1 MNSGFAADNVS
12 AALQAILT
20 RKAEDKRQALLDS
33 ITQQNADTNRMQA
46 EGEMEWRKAQ
56 SKREEAIADE
66 KKLNDWYRGMPLDN
80 DQVDWMKSRKFG
92 GLIDEKPTGNFEPF
106 TTNEDGSIDQGPVQ
120 EMERSYKGSPTE
132 QKEAKQS
139 EALKTLMQ
147 KDPEF
152 LKKPYLQ
159 QWLTLREL
167 GINNVDP
174 TKLKGPE
181 ADEIPLVWVDRNGN
195 AQVKGKYPKG
205 THFANQPAPSGVGS
219 ETYDIYED
227 DNPAT
232 PPRKFGRKSGKF
244 SPIEDT
250 GDPNASPTNIRKVGT
265 TTPQPPKPVEEQ
277 WRKVLPQ
284 LRKVVSERAR
294 AKGLRSEQQAMLDAN
309 INAAR
314 ATVINLYNGPGASPA
329 FKNQLV
335 SIMTNPATANLSV
348 DRLIVGLNKQRTAKL
363 GLPPLSDE
371 ETQLM
376 RTLIPEIQGQ

>member
-56 SKREEAIADE
+56 SKREEAIANKE
-66 KKLNDWYRGMPLDN
+66 KLNDFSI
-80 DQVDWMKSRKFG
+80 DQDLGDEDKSWMKQAGFG
-92 GLIDEKPTGNFEPF
+92 GLIKSKPTGDIDPF
-106 TTNEDGSIDQGPVQ
+106 SQEADGTIAEGPVQ
-120 EMERSYKGSPTE
+120 RTKDVYAGSPTE

-205 THFANQPAPSGVGS
+205 THFANQPQATGVGS

-250 GDPNASPTNIRKVGT
+250 SDPNVSPTNIRKVGT

-294 AKGLRSEQQAMLDAN
+294 AKGLRAEQQAMLDAN